1 MIVYKDISPAPIENT
16 VMTEVHRDGVHMV
29 TRIIPMPGFV
39 LHDKAGDWED
49 PETREKF
56 QAYYT
61 GSCSCGADY
70 DFTANP
76 RGFYAVKADAV
87 PQTQIFG

>member
-1 MIVYKDISPAPIENT
+1 MIVYKDISPAPVENT
-16 VMTEVHRDGVHMV
+16 VMTAVHRDGVHMV
-29 TRIIPMPGFV
+29 TRILPMPGFV
-39 LHDKAGDWED
+39 LRDKAGDLED

-70 DFTANP
+70 DFGENP
-76 RGFYAVKADAV
+76 RQFYAVKRETV
-87 PQTQIFG
+87 PQEQIFD

>member
-1 MIVYKDISPAPIENT
+1 MIVYKDISPASIENT
-16 VMTEVHRDGVHMV
+16 VMTAVHRDGVHMV

-39 LHDKAGDWED
+39 LHDKAGDWEN

-70 DFTANP
+70 DFESNP
-76 RGFYAVKADAV
+76 REFYAVPEDSV
-87 PQTQIFG
+87 DPTQVFH